1 MTYLRFQYVILQP
14 PRHSVSYGGSE
25 ARLAKNIFVVRSW
38 DAQDPPREPLAI
50 REDLAGN
57 IAWHTISQQ
66 PLSEPRIESISL
78 HVDVLE
84 RWQRGW
90 IKWHEQHA
98 SPDDDDCIYG
108 ELPGDDDVYHSEG
121 SSSKGEEQDDENDD
135 GELSYCCDTDRSKRG
150 LPLVIEAFNKEYTT
164 IHDYVSTLHPTSG
177 ESESLVVDVANL
189 DYLSIMDQKRFP
201 RSGYTGTRFR
211 LRA

>member
-1 MTYLRFQYVILQP
+1 MAILF
-14 PRHSVSYGGSE
+14 SYGGSE

-164 IHDYVSTLHPTSG
+164 IHDYVSTLHPWLMGSHRTSRG
-177 ESESLVVDVANL
+177 L
-189 DYLSIMDQKRFP
+189 I
-201 RSGYTGTRFR
+201 T
-211 LRA
+211 